1 METATKNRGRGRPRA
16 FTGAEKVYYDI
27 LNNGYS
33 QRTTT
38 NSIYEAIGYDVI
50 LKTYPDDEDAD
61 MRRIFTNY
69 VRFFK
74 QGVLQQ
80 LGRMQREGCTK
91 TQLTDAA
98 RLAVD
103 LLQDGQSS
111 KEVERTLREIRKYLR
126 EGANA

>member
-1 METATKNRGRGRPRA
+1 MEAATKNRGRGRPRA

-27 LNNGYS
+27 FDSSYS

-38 NSIYEAIGYDVI
+38 NNIYEEIGYEVI
-50 LKTYPDDEDAD
+50 LETYPDDEDEGI
-61 MRRIFTNY
+61 RRIFTNHI
-69 VRFFK
+69 RFFK

-80 LGRMQREGCTK
+80 LGRMQREGYTK

-126 EGANA
+126 EE